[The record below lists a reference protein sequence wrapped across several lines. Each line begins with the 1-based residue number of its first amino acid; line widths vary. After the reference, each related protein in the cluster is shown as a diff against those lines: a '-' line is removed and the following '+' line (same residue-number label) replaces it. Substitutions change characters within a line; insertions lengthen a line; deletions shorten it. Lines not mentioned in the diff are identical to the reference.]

1 MQPDRRFNGSGRKY
15 QIQQLWDLHH
25 EIIRLALLGWK
36 HLEIARELGVTGAT
50 VSNCLN
56 SEIGRRHLELMR
68 NARDAESIDL
78 ATEIRNN
85 APRAFKLL
93 MELMDD
99 DTTATKERIAIAMD
113 NLNRAGYMPPK
124 VVEGHFIHA
133 HLTRQEIDE
142 IKSRARE
149 SGMMVLPSA
158 NEAEIVEIAEVAT

>member
-1 MQPDRRFNGSGRKY
+1 MQVDKRFSGSGRKY
-15 QIQQLWDLHH
+15 QIQALWDLHH
-25 EIIRLALLGWK
+25 EILRFALLGWK
-36 HLEIARELGVTGAT
+36 HIEIAKELGVTGAT

-78 ATEIRNN
+78 ATEIRNY
-85 APRAFKLL
+85 APKAFKLL
-93 MELMDD
+93 TELMDN

-124 VVEGHFIHA
+124 VIEGHFVHA
-133 HLTRQEIDE
+133 HLSRQEIDE

-149 SGMMVLPSA
+149 SGLMTLP
-158 NEAEIVEIAEVAT
+158 EVVDAEIDETQPTQ